1 MQLSAHGSAVLQVP
15 LQATP
20 EHSGMSSG
28 SVCHRAGTASKG
40 AEQLEQEHGLAC
52 LAEAWI

>member
-52 LAEAWI
+52 FAEAWI